1 MTAGLRATLI
11 IASFLT
17 LLFMACKV
25 RSSKIRLEDSIFWFC
40 FAILLLVVSVFPGI
54 FYQLSAIAG
63 TMSVANFVFLFFIFI
78 LLVCCFSLSVRVSQL
93 DTKMRDL
100 TQQLAIERFERY
112 SNDGER
118 REKNA
123 TADCPNDST
132 VPNAIAGTSG
142 GITEGHPETDV
153 K

>member
-1 MTAGLRATLI
+1 MTAGLRATLV

-17 LLFMACKV
+17 LLFMARKV

-54 FYQLSAIAG
+54 FYLLSSIAG

-78 LLVCCFSLSVRVSQL
+78 LLISCFSLSVRISQL
-93 DTKMRDL
+93 DTKLRDL

-112 SNDGER
+112 SNDKKHHEA
-118 REKNA
+118 A
-123 TADCPNDST
+123 TMGDCPNI
-132 VPNAIAGTSG
+132 PNTQKADAGELNASR
-142 GITEGHPETDV
+142 
-153 K
+153 KS